1 MFGKVS
7 VFSILL
13 SVILSPA
20 VSVLV
25 ACALLAVILYGFGI
39 VSIIAYPLT
48 FVCEQLS
55 KYVIFIVGTFSD
67 IPFSSVNA
75 RKPYFYIW
83 LALIAVMVIVGYF
96 VKNKANYAVK
106 SAVISLCV
114 LALGFAVYSFTCYLT
129 RPGNWPTFLRMIA
142 IANLSYC
149 VLTLIVLI
157 VYRFEVTVLGIGY
170 FVGEVAIV
178 AGLVVFELLT
188 VRRAADR

>member
-55 KYVIFIVGTFSD
+55 KYVIFIVAHFR
-67 IPFSSVNA
+67 IF
-75 RKPYFYIW
+75 R
-83 LALIAVMVIVGYF
+83 
-96 VKNKANYAVK
+96 
-106 SAVISLCV
+106 
-114 LALGFAVYSFTCYLT
+114 
-129 RPGNWPTFLRMIA
+129 FLR
-142 IANLSYC
+142 
-149 VLTLIVLI
+149 
-157 VYRFEVTVLGIGY
+157 
-170 FVGEVAIV
+170 
-178 AGLVVFELLT
+178 
-188 VRRAADR
+188 